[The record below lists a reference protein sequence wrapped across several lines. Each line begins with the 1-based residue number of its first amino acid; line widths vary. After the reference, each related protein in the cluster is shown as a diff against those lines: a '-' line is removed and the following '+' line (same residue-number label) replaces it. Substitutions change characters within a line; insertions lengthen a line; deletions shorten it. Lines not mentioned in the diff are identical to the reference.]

1 MFKKILILHAIALTL
16 LFISSAEGDPQPYLR
31 IGSTNVLPPQPLS
44 LVTINKTQWLYC
56 DAFQQTSAPDFDGLT
71 WSYYANSTVVY
82 SNPIISKNDTY
93 QTYSLLFMPF
103 PGFNGN
109 LAYQCCTTL
118 KNAIVKCQPTY
129 ILVDPNFYNGS
140 NKILS
145 QTYFLIA
152 SILIALLVF
161 WFQLLLTWI
170 NFA

>member
-1 MFKKILILHAIALTL
+1 MFKKILILYAIALTL

-44 LVTINKTQWLYC
+44 LVTINKTQLLYC

-82 SNPIISKNDTY
+82 SNPFISKNETY

-161 WFQLLLTWI
+161 
-170 NFA
+170 